1 MQGYERVL
9 SEAAAKA
16 LAPGSRGAQ
25 RKLAVML
32 DNVKAAP
39 FRPGDLQERD
49 TQGRVN
55 EVVEVVEV
63 GDWLVTYW
71 PDHAVRELRIVRL
84 ERVED

>member
-1 MQGYERVL
+1 VQGYELVL

-16 LAPGSRGAQ
+16 LATAARGAQ
-25 RKLAVML
+25 RKLAVIL
-32 DNVKAAP
+32 DDVKAAP

-55 EVVEVVEV
+55 EVVVV

>member
-1 MQGYERVL
+1 MQGYELVL

-16 LAPGSRGAQ
+16 FATAARSTQ
-25 RKLAVML
+25 RKLAVIL
-32 DNVKAAP
+32 DDVKITP

-55 EVVEVVEV
+55 EVIVA

-71 PDHAVRELRIVRL
+71 PDHAARELRIVRL

>member
-1 MQGYERVL
+1 MI
-9 SEAAAKA
+9 
-16 LAPGSRGAQ
+16 
-25 RKLAVML
+25 L
-32 DNVKAAP
+32 DDVKAAL

-55 EVVEVVEV
+55 EVVVG

-71 PDHAVRELRIVRL
+71 PDHAVRELRSVRL

>member
-9 SEAAAKA
+9 SEAAAKP
-16 LAPGSRGAQ
+16 LATAGRGAQ
-25 RKLAVML
+25 RTLALIL
-32 DNVKAAP
+32 DDVKAAL

-55 EVVEVVEV
+55 EVVVG